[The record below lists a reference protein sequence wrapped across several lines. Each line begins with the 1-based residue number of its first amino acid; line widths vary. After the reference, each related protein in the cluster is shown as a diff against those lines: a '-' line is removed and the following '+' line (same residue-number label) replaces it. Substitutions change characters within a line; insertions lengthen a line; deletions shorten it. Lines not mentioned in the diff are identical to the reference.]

1 MKFNDAVF
9 GAILLLLG
17 LAIVSYVQSFPKIP
31 GQQVGPAIYPGLVAA
46 GLAVCG
52 ILLIVSGLRHRSSQ
66 PWFAADDWTRSRQHV
81 VGFLA
86 VIAAV
91 VFYIVAS
98 DALGFLLVGFLILFA
113 LFQLFGV
120 RPVRAAIVAAVAT
133 FLIWFAFYKLLRVP
147 LPWGVFT
154 KFAF

>member
-9 GAILLLLG
+9 GAILLLAG
-17 LAIVSYVQSFPKIP
+17 LAIVGYVQTFPKIP

-46 GLAVCG
+46 GLAICG
-52 ILLIVSGLRHRSSQ
+52 VLLIASGLRHRSSQ
-66 PWFAADDWTRSRQHV
+66 PWFALDEWTRSRQHV

-91 VFYIVAS
+91 VFYIVAAN
-98 DALGFLLVGFLILFA
+98 ALGFLIVGVLILFV

-120 RPVRAAIVAAVAT
+120 RPVTAAVVAVVAT
-133 FLIWFAFYKLLRVP
+133 FVIWFAFYKLLRVP
-147 LPWGVFT
+147 LPWGVLT